1 MTLRLDPRYPLVWR
15 SPDTIQ
21 LGVDHPVLRV
31 RVPGPGLERVIDAL
45 RSGVPRTGAVMLG
58 RTGGATPESVLD
70 LLDEL
75 RPVLLDDRGSEPPAP
90 PRHWVS
96 VDGRG
101 TTAARLRAFLDDLGL
116 DAHDLDADLDLD
128 LDLDA
133 RVTVSRHGDDG
144 SGPGSGSGLGTG
156 TGTGIRFGTAAGTEA
171 DAAGPA
177 TPDLAV
183 IIGRFAIEP
192 ARYRRWLNRD
202 VPHLPVVF
210 GDREVRIGPLV
221 EPGRGPC
228 LFCLEQA
235 RVDADPAWPAMASQL
250 THRPAPTESPRR
262 GLEVAVRVAGI
273 VQDRVLSGRSELA
286 GVSLSI
292 DAASGRITRRAHR
305 PHERCACR
313 ALSGTAIVP
322 AGPVAGV
329 RTRTSSVRVAGV
341 PG

>member
-1 MTLRLDPRYPLVWR
+1 MTLQLDPRYPLVWR

-31 RVPGPGLERVIDAL
+31 RVPGPGLEGVIDAL

-58 RTGGATPESVLD
+58 RRGGATAESVQA
-70 LLDEL
+70 LLAEL
-75 RPVLLDDRGSEPPAP
+75 RPFLLDDRAPEASSAP
-90 PRHWVS
+90 PRRWVS

-116 DAHDLDADLDLD
+116 EAHDLDLD
-128 LDLDA
+128 LDTDL
-133 RVTVSRHGDDG
+133 RVNGSRRVADDYG
-144 SGPGSGSGLGTG
+144 V
-156 TGTGIRFGTAAGTEA
+156 GTGIRFGTAAGTEA
-171 DAAGPA
+171 DAATPA
-177 TPDLAV
+177 TADLAV
-183 IIGRFAIEP
+183 IVGRFAIEP

-228 LFCLEQA
+228 LFCLELG

-250 THRPAPTESPRR
+250 THRPAPTESPRL

-286 GVSLSI
+286 DASLAI
-292 DAASGRITRRAHR
+292 DASSGRITRRAHR

-313 ALSGTAIVP
+313 ALSGTAIV
-322 AGPVAGV
+322 AGGPFAGV
-329 RTRTSSVRVAGV
+329 PTLTSSVRVACG

>member
-31 RVPGPGLERVIDAL
+31 RVPGPGLEGVIDAL
-45 RSGVPRTGAVMLG
+45 RSGVPRAGAVMLG
-58 RTGGATPESVLD
+58 GRGGATAESVHA
-70 LLDEL
+70 LLAEL
-75 RPVLLDDRGSEPPAP
+75 RPVLLDDRRPAVSP
-90 PRHWVS
+90 ARPRRWVS

-116 DAHDLDADLDLD
+116 EAHDLD
-128 LDLDA
+128 
-133 RVTVSRHGDDG
+133 DG
-144 SGPGSGSGLGTG
+144 GGTG
-156 TGTGIRFGTAAGTEA
+156 DVLPGAEA
-171 DAAGPA
+171 DAAAPA
-177 TPDLAV
+177 ATQLAV

>member
-21 LGVDHPVLRV
+21 LGVDHPALRV

-45 RSGVPRTGAVMLG
+45 RSGVPRAGAVMLG
-58 RTGGATPESVLD
+58 RRGGASMESVHA
-70 LLDEL
+70 LLAAL
-75 RPVLLDDRGSEPPAP
+75 RPVLLEGPGPEGAAVPHR
-90 PRHWVS
+90 RWVS

-116 DAHDLDADLDLD
+116 DVHDLDDI
-128 LDLDA
+128 
-133 RVTVSRHGDDG
+133 G
-144 SGPGSGSGLGTG
+144 SDSDI
-156 TGTGIRFGTAAGTEA
+156 GIGIGIGIGREA
-171 DAAGPA
+171 DAAAPA
-177 TPDLAV
+177 STDLAV

-286 GVSLSI
+286 AASLAI
-292 DAASGRITRRAHR
+292 DASGGRITRRAHR

-313 ALSGTAIVP
+313 ALSETAIVP
-322 AGPVAGV
+322 AVPVAGAP
-329 RTRTSSVRVAGV
+329 TRTSSARVSGV